1 MTLTK
6 NKPSISFHSYNTCNH
21 KVTTMAFTNKLF
33 KLLLLVFSTLSVNGF
48 VVPSKSTSSV
58 VSQQIPTATARS
70 TTTALSERQWNFN
83 EGQGPWGLKKN
94 AETWNGRVAQVNL
107 SSSNVPLHC
116 LCKTF
121 LLTFSF
127 FFLG

>member
-6 NKPSISFHSYNTCNH
+6 TKPSISFHSYNTCLH
-21 KVTTMAFTNKLF
+21 KVTNMAFTSKLF

-48 VVPSKSTSSV
+48 VVPSRSTSV
-58 VSQQIPTATARS
+58 VGQQIPTATARS

-116 LCKTF
+116 FCKTF

-127 FFLG
+127 FFG